1 MIDLSLLTKG
11 GFCQLPQND
20 RSQYGHIGQYF
31 TLSARLQELRSSE
44 QFLEGQK
51 QPWKC
56 ESKGRKCYIITFST
70 FPSQHFDQERV
81 SFSKVNMGAHAN

>member
-11 GFCQLPQND
+11 GFSQLPQND

-81 SFSKVNMGAHAN
+81 SFSKVNTGLT